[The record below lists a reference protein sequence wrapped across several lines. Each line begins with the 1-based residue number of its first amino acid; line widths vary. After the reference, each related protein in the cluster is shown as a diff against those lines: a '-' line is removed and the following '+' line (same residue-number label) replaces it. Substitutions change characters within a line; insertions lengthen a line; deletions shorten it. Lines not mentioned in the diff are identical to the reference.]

1 LISFN
6 ETFAT
11 LMDSAQIEQLMRS
24 KIHFMDITDYPSPVK
39 GKELAFAPVPTQ
51 PEHKEYVQT
60 ILPTL
65 SANQITSTITT
76 LSNYFTRFYTTTTG
90 AQAATWLRDQY
101 VGYAAGRSD
110 VSVQLF
116 THTWAQPSVIATI
129 LGRGPNKDEVVIL
142 GGHED
147 STAGGAN
154 SRSPGADDDASGSAT
169 VLEVFRALMVNGYV
183 PDRTVKFMAYAAEE
197 AGLLGSQAI
206 ANQHR
211 TQGVVVHGALQLD
224 MTGYNPSA
232 TLGVVSDFTDLALN
246 NFVKI
251 LIDTYTVVTWT
262 NTVCG
267 YACSDHASWNRA
279 GYRSSFPFET
289 AFGSHN
295 PYIHT
300 ANDVLANLNANK
312 MLEVSKMATGFV
324 VEMAGRAD
332 M

>member
-1 LISFN
+1 
-6 ETFAT
+6 
-11 LMDSAQIEQLMRS
+11 
-24 KIHFMDITDYPSPVK
+24 
-39 GKELAFAPVPTQ
+39 VPTQ
-51 PEHKEYVQT
+51 PVHKEYVQSVFP
-60 ILPTL
+60 IL

-76 LSNYFTRFYTTTTG
+76 LSTYFTRYYTTTTG
-90 AQAATWLRDQY
+90 VQAANWLRDQY
-101 VGYAAGRSD
+101 LNYAAGRSD

-129 LGRGPNKDEVVIL
+129 AGSGPNKEEVVII

-154 SRSPGADDDASGSAT
+154 GRSPGADDDASGSAT
-169 VLEVFRALMVNGYV
+169 VLEVFRALIQRGYV

-197 AGLLGSQAI
+197 AGLLGSQVI

-211 TQGVVVHGALQLD
+211 TQDVVVHGALQLD
-224 MTGYNPSA
+224 MTGYDA
-232 TLGVVSDFTDLALN
+232 GAAIGVISDFTDLPLN

-251 LIDTYTVVTWT
+251 LIDTYSVITWT
-262 NTVCG
+262 NGACG

-300 ANDVLANLNANK
+300 ANDVLSNLNANK
-312 MLEVSKMATGFV
+312 MLEFAKIATGFV
-324 VEMAGRAD
+324 VEMAGVAD